1 MTPRSWLLTSRRIL
15 TNLKV
20 QSQPGEKWV
29 QRSGH
34 FVCLNARARD
44 CPHHFGRR
52 LVGSRSQTWGT
63 ARDAIDLTRHTFSH
77 KSSWSINHHRS
88 MRAHFAPGT
97 VEGMGVKP
105 EGGGFTDVKNTPHR
119 AHADGSRPKG
129 EMSRCRAR
137 APRRMGHGSP
147 DSEVPWPLSFLSQG
161 HPNHAKHHYLHWDL
175 SQEPSFTL
183 FTPFIFS
190 PFWFS
195 RKLTGCEA

>member
-1 MTPRSWLLTSRRIL
+1 M
-15 TNLKV
+15 
-20 QSQPGEKWV
+20 
-29 QRSGH
+29 
-34 FVCLNARARD
+34 CLSARARD

-63 ARDAIDLTRHTFSH
+63 ARDAIELTRHTFSH

-88 MRAHFAPGT
+88 MRAHCAPGT

-105 EGGGFTDVKNTPHR
+105 EGRGFTDIKDTPHR

-161 HPNHAKHHYLHWDL
+161 HPNHANTTTYTGTCHKNLHLRYSPPSSFPHFGFLESSLAVKHRHPRSRPNTLTI
-175 SQEPSFTL
+175 SQGL
-183 FTPFIFS
+183 FKAGSWGYHPIADPTN
-190 PFWFS
+190 
-195 RKLTGCEA
+195 